1 MLLNFQ
7 VELYSLK
14 DLGISAEVVETGSTF
29 RENAALKAETLS
41 KKTKMVT
48 IADDSGL
55 AVDALDGEPGV
66 FSARYA
72 GTDKNSERNIDKLLD
87 KLKDVPPEKRTAR
100 FICVLALSIPGKPT
114 RFAEGRCAGLITNG
128 RRGMGGFGYDPV
140 FLIPERQLTFAEM
153 GAAEKNKISHRAH
166 ALQRL
171 RENWGSWLGGD

>member
-14 DLGISAEVVETGSTF
+14 DLGISAEVAETGSTF